1 MATRI
6 YQAIYF
12 TSNVSHIP
20 DAAVDEVI
28 DDTLTRYASYN
39 RVTVSAEYCTLC
51 LRYSEHPAL
60 PLISSWKSSSASTRI
75 FVYKMY
81 TLLQVSCECRKGAT
95 KNGQSCEL
103 TNLYRN
109 NFRYDFQ
116 SCNAERRCAREL
128 FFPACAMREL
138 FAENKIR
145 SEVLHDIIAHLSPF
159 HFFLLP
165 PVCLLACL
173 YARHTW
179 IFLCFYESI

>member
-81 TLLQVSCECRKGAT
+81 TSPKLVA
-95 KNGQSCEL
+95 
-103 TNLYRN
+103 
-109 NFRYDFQ
+109 
-116 SCNAERRCAREL
+116 NAERERRRTGNRA
-128 FFPACAMREL
+128 
-138 FAENKIR
+138 N
-145 SEVLHDIIAHLSPF
+145 
-159 HFFLLP
+159 
-165 PVCLLACL
+165 
-173 YARHTW
+173 
-179 IFLCFYESI
+179 

>member
-28 DDTLTRYASYN
+28 DDTLTWYASYN

-60 PLISSWKSSSASTRI
+60 PLISSWESSSASTWI

-81 TLLQVSCECRKGAT
+81 TSPSYIIVA
-95 KNGQSCEL
+95 
-103 TNLYRN
+103 
-109 NFRYDFQ
+109 
-116 SCNAERRCAREL
+116 NAESDEERAVVRIDKL
-128 FFPACAMREL
+128 VS
-138 FAENKIR
+138 K
-145 SEVLHDIIAHLSPF
+145 
-159 HFFLLP
+159 
-165 PVCLLACL
+165 
-173 YARHTW
+173 
-179 IFLCFYESI
+179 